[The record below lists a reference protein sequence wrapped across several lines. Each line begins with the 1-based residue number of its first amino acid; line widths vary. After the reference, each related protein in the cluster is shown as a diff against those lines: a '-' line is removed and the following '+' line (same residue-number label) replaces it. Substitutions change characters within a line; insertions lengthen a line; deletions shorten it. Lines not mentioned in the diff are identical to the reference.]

1 MARSKTNLDYSRT
14 IKAANLAYKE
24 SGSVSKKTL
33 VTDSTESKGLVS
45 KKNNSEKISEKING
59 PLTQLHFA
67 ILSNNEKLKN
77 NIETGEA

>member
-1 MARSKTNLDYSRT
+1 MTIPYEKTLR
-14 IKAANLAYKE
+14 AANLAYE
-24 SGSVSKKTL
+24 ELGSVSKKTL

-67 ILSNNEKLKN
+67 ILSNNKKLKN